1 MFLNSN
7 FSIKKNKF
15 LLKTGE
21 YKKLKDLV
29 SLDKCTWISA
39 SKSGYWDD
47 LEKT

>member
-7 FSIKKNKF
+7 FSSRMNKSPLKKR
-15 LLKTGE
+15 E
-21 YKKLKDLV
+21 YKEPEDLV

-39 SKSGYWDD
+39 SKFGYWDD